1 MKFVVENL
9 GAVKKATIDLSKDLL
24 IFTGDNNS
32 GKTYLAYA
40 VYALYKPNLSG
51 SDFFPIK
58 HFNLDEKGLYKYN
71 ILEALE
77 NQQRLNDI
85 FNGYL
90 IKRVNENLP
99 KHFAIDKKH
108 FAKTHLSLIDLENTI
123 NETDLINLKYEDLFH
138 DGVTSALKEKGS
150 SIMTFKKEGAK
161 SQEEI
166 DLSSK
171 LRETNRKIA
180 LQLTLNPTYIFPSLR
195 EGIVVFNKELSIIK
209 NKAFDKLLD
218 SRDTNAEM
226 WSSLARRFN
235 RYPKPVKD
243 SLEFAQNLDAYKS
256 EKSKFAYLADELENT
271 FLQGKIKIGDD
282 GDVSFQ
288 MNENENT
295 FEIHTASSTV
305 KSLSYLSV
313 YLRHLAKKGDFI
325 IIDEPEL
332 NLHPDNQRKIA
343 RFFGRMINEG
353 FKLLI
358 STHSDYIVR
367 ELNNLIML
375 KEGEKNKPSETEN
388 LLEKHNYN
396 KSQLIDKQQVGV
408 YLFRQGKEVESMEVN
423 EMGFSVP
430 TIDEEINRLNQT
442 TNDIIFSIFD

>member
-9 GAVKKATIDLSKDLL
+9 GAVQKATIDLSKDLL

-40 VYALYKPNLSG
+40 VYALYKPNTSG
-51 SDFFPIK
+51 GDFFPIK
-58 HFNLDEKGLYKYN
+58 YVELDEHGFYKYN
-71 ILEALE
+71 IVEALK
-77 NQQRLNDI
+77 NQDTLNDI
-85 FNGYL
+85 FNNFL
-90 IKRVNENLP
+90 TKLVKVNLHIDFAVNHKDFENV
-99 KHFAIDKKH
+99 
-108 FAKTHLSLIDLENTI
+108 HLSLVDLENTI
-123 NETDLINLKYEDLFH
+123 NDKDLIELEYKYLLPSGISLFKEKNSQMITLKAVNDNNRGFIS
-138 DGVTSALKEKGS
+138 DTNRRIALKL
-150 SIMTFKKEGAK
+150 A
-161 SQEEI
+161 
-166 DLSSK
+166 
-171 LRETNRKIA
+171 
-180 LQLTLNPTYIFPSLR
+180 LNPTYIFPSLR

-209 NKAFDKLLD
+209 NKTFDKLLD
-218 SRDTNAEM
+218 SRDNNTEM

-235 RYPKPVKD
+235 RYPKPIKD

-256 EKSKFAYLADELENT
+256 EKSEFAYLADELEKT
-271 FLQGKIKIGDD
+271 LLQGKIKIGDD

-288 MNENENT
+288 MQGKKNA
-295 FEIHTASSTV
+295 FEIHSASSTV

-313 YLRHLAKKGDFI
+313 YLRHLAKKGDFL

-375 KEGEKNKPSETEN
+375 KEGEKNKPSETQD
-388 LLEKHNYN
+388 LLEKYNYSN
-396 KSQLIDKQQVGV
+396 SQLVDKQRVGV
-408 YLFRQGKEVESMEVN
+408 YLFRQGREVENIEVN
-423 EMGFSVP
+423 EMGFNVP

>member
-1 MKFVVENL
+1 
-9 GAVKKATIDLSKDLL
+9 
-24 IFTGDNNS
+24 
-32 GKTYLAYA
+32 
-40 VYALYKPNLSG
+40 
-51 SDFFPIK
+51 
-58 HFNLDEKGLYKYN
+58 
-71 ILEALE
+71 
-77 NQQRLNDI
+77 
-85 FNGYL
+85 
-90 IKRVNENLP
+90 
-99 KHFAIDKKH
+99 
-108 FAKTHLSLIDLENTI
+108 
-123 NETDLINLKYEDLFH
+123 
-138 DGVTSALKEKGS
+138 
-150 SIMTFKKEGAK
+150 
-161 SQEEI
+161 
-166 DLSSK
+166 
-171 LRETNRKIA
+171 
-180 LQLTLNPTYIFPSLR
+180 
-195 EGIVVFNKELSIIK
+195 
-209 NKAFDKLLD
+209 
-218 SRDTNAEM
+218 
-226 WSSLARRFN
+226 
-235 RYPKPVKD
+235 
-243 SLEFAQNLDAYKS
+243 
-256 EKSKFAYLADELENT
+256 
-271 FLQGKIKIGDD
+271 
-282 GDVSFQ
+282 
-288 MNENENT
+288 
-295 FEIHTASSTV
+295 
-305 KSLSYLSV
+305 LSV